1 MTTKISAQ
9 LATAVRARTDDGMTT
24 AEYAVGT
31 VSACGFAG
39 VLYEILTSEWGSS
52 LLQSILD
59 RVVGVLPF

>member
-1 MTTKISAQ
+1 MTTKIAAALS
-9 LATAVRARTDDGMTT
+9 TAVGSRTEDGMST

-39 VLYEILTSEWGSS
+39 VLYKILTSDWGTS

-59 RVVGVLPF
+59 KVIGVLPF

>member
-1 MTTKISAQ
+1 MTTQITAQ
-9 LATAVRARTDDGMTT
+9 LSTAWRARTDDGMTT

-39 VLYEILTSEWGSS
+39 VLYEILTSDWGSS